1 MPYYVYD
8 EFGDGCA
15 TVSEELPQEYDTF
28 IGEYSTEYD
37 ASMEVAEYEDYI
49 QRQIDK
55 LEEDLSYDE
64 VYDEDD
70 E

>member
-15 TVSEELPQEYDTF
+15 TVSEELPQEFDTF

-37 ASMEVAEYEDYI
+37 ASMEAVEYENYI
-49 QRQIDK
+49 QDNIDK
-55 LEEDLSYDE
+55 LEERLSYDE
-64 VYDEDD
+64 VYDEED
-70 E
+70 

>member
-37 ASMEVAEYEDYI
+37 ASREAAEYEDYI

-55 LEEDLSYDE
+55 LEEDLSYD
-64 VYDEDD
+64 VYDEEDD

>member
-1 MPYYVYD
+1 MSYYVYD
-8 EFGDGCA
+8 IYGDGYA
-15 TVSEELPQEYDTF
+15 TISENLPEEYDTF
-28 IGEYSTEYD
+28 IGEYSTKYE
-37 ASMEVAEYEDYI
+37 ASMEAAEYEDYI
-49 QRQIDK
+49 QNQIDK

>member
-15 TVSEELPQEYDTF
+15 TVSEELPQEFDTF

-37 ASMEVAEYEDYI
+37 ASMEATEYKNYI
-49 QRQIDK
+49 QDSIDK
-55 LEEDLSYDE
+55 LEERLSYDE
-64 VYDEDD
+64 VYDEED
-70 E
+70 

>member
-15 TVSEELPQEYDTF
+15 TVSEELPQEFDTF

-37 ASMEVAEYEDYI
+37 ASMEATEYENYI
-49 QRQIDK
+49 QDSIDK
-55 LEEDLSYDE
+55 LEERLSYDE
-64 VYDEDD
+64 VYDEED
-70 E
+70 

>member
-37 ASMEVAEYEDYI
+37 ASMEAAEYEDYI

-55 LEEDLSYDE
+55 LEEDLSYD
-64 VYDEDD
+64 VYDEEDD